1 METILQSKIFDNVY
15 ISTFLVTIL
24 VLYAS
29 LLGPKLPPIMKTLF
43 DNPIFKII
51 ILFML
56 VVRGNADPS
65 LAIMV
70 VIVFVLTLDFLNTEN
85 EIEKF
90 TNIKKNLNK

>member
-1 METILQSKIFDNVY
+1 METSQPKLFDNVY

-29 LLGPKLPPIMKTLF
+29 LLGPKLPPTLKAIF
-43 DNPIFKII
+43 ENPIFKII

-56 VVRGNADPS
+56 VVRGNSDPS

-70 VIVFVLTLDFLNTEN
+70 VIVFVLTLDFSNTEN